1 MLCQKVYNKGPETPH
16 IATNLRC
23 MIRVP
28 LPQRN
33 MIFSSANRGRL
44 SKCKNFVLKWYLSV
58 GDYFDHHHQIWPYFC
73 ARALSV
79 SGWYVLSTHALLLP
93 PANPLFDQID
103 ATKPAPEVFEDVKA
117 IFTHMA

>member
-1 MLCQKVYNKGPETPH
+1 
-16 IATNLRC
+16 
-23 MIRVP
+23 
-28 LPQRN
+28 
-33 MIFSSANRGRL
+33 
-44 SKCKNFVLKWYLSV
+44 VLKWYLSV